1 MQDQV
6 TTTGSRQ
13 TVTVRGR
20 GTASAEPDLVVL
32 AFGIIGRDFTYS
44 AAVEKLNER
53 VEDLRSDLEAVDVE
67 RTRLKTT
74 KFDIRPEMRFDKE
87 KDEHVFSHHKAS
99 HRMRLELAFDKELLN
114 RVLEC
119 VAQSASEAIVRV
131 SFNVSDREA
140 LRRRAMRAS
149 VADAQNAA
157 EVLAE
162 SANVTLGDIEQLDYS
177 FIEIHTRSFSYEFG
191 DEDVDM
197 LPAFAAPNVEPE
209 VLNLEEGVTIVWSI
223 P

>member
-114 RVLEC
+114 RVLGR
-119 VAQSASEAIVRV
+119 VAQSAGEATVGV
-131 SFNVSDREA
+131 SFDVSDRES
-140 LRRRAMRAS
+140 LRRRAMRVA
-149 VADAQNAA
+149 VADAQETAR
-157 EVLAE
+157 VLAE
-162 SANVTLGDIEQLDYS
+162 SAGARLGEIEQIDYS
-177 FIEIHTRSFSYEFG
+177 FIEVRTRPFSY
-191 DEDVDM
+191 DVDAHEDAM
-197 LPAFAAPNVEPE
+197 MPAFRAPDIEPE
-209 VLNLEEGVTIVWSI
+209 ALDAEEGVTVVWSI
-223 P
+223 S